1 MRAEPLIKEL
11 SYGRILVRINKEN
24 QKNILRILELI
35 TTARYPLKTHE
46 IQGALS
52 IRLEDMSVNFEGRRL
67 HISFAELCGPIVEV
81 HTDDSVSLVHPTAR
95 Q

>member
-1 MRAEPLIKEL
+1 M
-11 SYGRILVRINKEN
+11 VRIGQEDRKI
-24 QKNILRILELI
+24 ILRILELVI
-35 TTARYPLKTHE
+35 VARYPLKTHE

-67 HISFAELCGPIVEV
+67 HISFTELCGPILEV

>member
-1 MRAEPLIKEL
+1 M
-11 SYGRILVRINKEN
+11 VRIGKEDR
-24 QKNILRILELI
+24 KIILRILELI
-35 TTARYPLKTHE
+35 IIARYPLETHE

-67 HISFAELCGPIVEV
+67 HISFMELCGPILEV